1 MPLLLSL
8 RSPDW
13 QLDIWSKDITRA
25 SQQLANTLTA
35 RDKLMPIQGIRLHGI
50 SKIAVNDIPQKS
62 ANEVNLAEPI
72 FFENRS
78 YDFEF
83 TFNGTVEDAE
93 ILHRLNSVCDNFHCT
108 GDGRPNTRASLRGVI
123 NFGNDVGW
131 FRLGLA
137 WMQGGQRHENA
148 LSFQVWPTKMD
159 MVTDLNAIQNQID
172 KQYPLWRF
180 SFVQK
185 TDHELA
191 RSRQPFERFP
201 LLWLAQFASLR
212 AELHRHVRYICN
224 SPHNRLQPIVRSQR
238 LEQLRGKLPPKL
250 EEQVGLAVEQKINQ
264 NRFKVTQRRLSLDT
278 PENRF
283 IKMVLER
290 CQRELGQFISRAK
303 NINAS
308 TKDERL
314 SEAFFSELAR
324 WKKPLQQALAQPM
337 FAEVGDYTGSER
349 ESLVLHQR
357 AGYSGV
363 YRVWQQLKMYLTVFG
378 QSANISLKSVAELYE
393 VWCLLEVRQ
402 QLLDLGFAEDS
413 AQQAKL
419 SRAGFDWQ
427 LNDGQ
432 GAAFCF
438 SRDDGLTLR
447 LAHEPLIT
455 QLDKSSF
462 GQIYSWNNNQKPD
475 ILLEVTFPNDEK
487 ITWIF
492 DAKYR
497 IETNKEGVDLAPEDA
512 INQMHRYRDALIHV
526 QPNTNNKLKSRPVIG
541 AFVLYPSWFG
551 DQDEASANPYADAIE
566 AVGIG
571 AFPALPCQENKW
583 LRQFLAQHLAR
594 VPTAIISDSSVAE
607 PILYSMQ
614 TPDAHLAQESV
625 RIAPTGMQI
634 SRYSD
639 LVLVAKIGSDR
650 DMGYCRDVELGRARY
665 YHTPVDTTEREH
677 LSHTAMLELTHCALA
692 GAAGVQFV
700 YPIKSIKIVPR
711 KAISAEQSGRI
722 SDEIKKPEQDYWLI
736 ELGVAEALSSCIAIP
751 QSEHLQMKLSSTVAL
766 HAGCAWETLPVRY
779 GNLYSPKITSGH

>member
-1 MPLLLSL
+1 MPKLLSL
-8 RSPDW
+8 HSPDW

-25 SQQLANTLTA
+25 SQQLANTLGA
-35 RDKLMPIQGIRLHGI
+35 RDKLMPEQRIRLHGI
-50 SKIAVNDIPQKS
+50 SVIAVNEIPQEP
-62 ANEVNLAEPI
+62 ADEVNLVEPI

-83 TFNGTVEDAE
+83 IFNNTVENAE
-93 ILHRLNSVCDNFHCT
+93 ILHRLNSVCDNFHYT
-108 GDGRPNTRASLRGVI
+108 GKSLRGVI

-131 FRLGLA
+131 FRLGLT
-137 WMQGGQRHENA
+137 WMQDGKRYENA

-159 MVTDLNAIQNQID
+159 MLTDLESIQSQID
-172 KQYPLWRF
+172 AQYPLWRF

-212 AELHRHVRYICN
+212 EELHRHVRYICN
-224 SPHNRLQPIVRSQR
+224 SPHNRLQPIERSLR
-238 LEQLRGKLPPKL
+238 LEQLRGKLSPKL
-250 EEQVGLAVEQKINQ
+250 EEQAGLAAQRKINQ
-264 NRFKVTQRRLSLDT
+264 TRFKVTQRRLSLDT

-290 CQRELGQFISRAK
+290 CQRGLSQFAAQAK
-303 NINAS
+303 TFNAEKK
-308 TKDERL
+308 KDDDKKNERL
-314 SEAFFSELAR
+314 SEAFFNELAS
-324 WKKPLQQALAQPM
+324 WQKPLQQSLAQPL

-357 AGYSGV
+357 AGYAGV
-363 YRVWQQLKMYLTVFG
+363 YRVWQQLKMYLTVLG

-402 QLLDLGFAEDS
+402 QLIDLGFREDS
-413 AQQAKL
+413 AEQAKL

-438 SRDDGLTLR
+438 SRDDGLTVR

-455 QLDKSSF
+455 QLGKSSF

-497 IETNKEGVDLAPEDA
+497 IETNKEGIDLAPEDA

-526 QPNTNNKLKSRPVIG
+526 QPNANNKLKSRPVIG

-583 LRQFLAQHLAR
+583 LRQFLTQHLAR
-594 VPTAIISDSSVAE
+594 IAE
-607 PILYSMQ
+607 PIQYSIHS
-614 TPDAHLAQESV
+614 PDAHLAQESV

-639 LVLVAKIGSDR
+639 LVLVAKIGADR
-650 DMGYCRDVELGRARY
+650 DMGYQRDVFRGRARY

-677 LSHTAMLELTHCALA
+677 LSRTAMLELTHCALA
-692 GAAGVQFV
+692 STVGVQFI

-711 KAISAEQSGRI
+711 KAISAEQSGRS
-722 SDEIKKPEQDYWLI
+722 SDGIKNPEQDYWLI
-736 ELGVAEALSSCIAIP
+736 ELGAAEALGTNIAIP
-751 QSEHLQMKLSSTVAL
+751 ESEHLQMKLSSAVAL
-766 HAGCAWETLPVRY
+766 QAGCAWESLPVRY
-779 GNLYSPKITSGH
+779 GSLYSQPNA